1 MSTPSTVATV
11 DGVDIHVTMPSN
23 PNTHQSIKALNTK
36 NTTAQT
42 VSSSEAIAGGGT
54 INLHKVAKTGSYNDL
69 NNKPTIPTVPSN
81 IVKYTNHTVGV
92 AGTNKTVAAVSPSA
106 LYVANGLIM
115 GGTAAAAGLVTRGI
129 CGVMTPDNTGAC
141 AKENL
146 YLNYDGDNNYL
157 RKVVLGAGSPGDSIA
172 GGATTFSAVRG
183 DQMVGYVN
191 SLALIKSGK
200 QTTTSTADGGSNVYT
215 FTDTKG
221 ATSTFTVKNGSK
233 GSTGSQGPVGPAGP
247 TGATGATGPTGKT
260 GPVGP
265 TGPQGQGGATGPVGP
280 TGPTGAAAGF
290 GTPTA
295 SVDANVGTPSVT
307 VTASGSNTSKVFSF
321 AFKNLKGQKGD
332 TGPRGETGGVGPVGP
347 TGPGGGVGPIGPT
360 GKTGPVGPTG
370 PTGATGSVASVTN
383 SGSGNVV
390 TDVSLNAST
399 KVLTVTKNKTLAT
412 VATSGSY
419 TDLAN
424 KPTIPTVNN
433 GQLTI
438 QKNGSTVATFT
449 ANQSGNA
456 TANISVP
463 TKLSDLSERS
473 LGALTSRGEEY
484 LDWGGPARRGS
495 ISPVGA
501 ALSAE
506 HSANRLALINPNAL
520 TLEYSSDGGTT
531 WTPYPYT
538 GSDKTKICTTDLRL
552 NIGRPD
558 NTTNL
563 VANKSKTRITITAE
577 DGSHEYVYTSM
588 RKMLVNVS
596 TATDISMLVETRTGT
611 NYKNNGAW
619 SSVGTYQLA
628 GWSGWN
634 DIPLG
639 TSLGGYVNQLQNNWQ
654 MRLTFSCPTVSSDAP
669 KEGAILGIR
678 VFGENCWMPASNLAK
693 TGNIYTYD
701 MGGNVTLPA
710 GLSVNGAFT
719 IGGKALANV
728 ATSGSYND
736 LTNKPTIPTNFVT
749 TNTEQHIT
757 GKKFFEE
764 EVGFGN
770 YVDMSRTVA
779 AAPTNLDFVNF
790 QCRSGAINNALILS
804 GAGDYFYLAH
814 RKPDFSIKASFE
826 GSGETSDT
834 YSASLGYTRGWLDY
848 LTDWDYGTAWCVRPD
863 KVSATTPAIIQIK
876 FTRLLYTDVL
886 RLILTGH
893 NLEDSSGNNS
903 GFLDNYTI
911 EVCTNHDKD
920 TWTTVVNRSNANDNI
935 GKGLMYSLQTA
946 SYTECYGIRLK
957 ITKCHVTGQGAP
969 FIRISTIQLRDYRPA
984 IKFPDC
990 LGVISQNGG
999 DVWGSLNT
1007 KNNLVTHAVFPE
1019 LNDSWSLGDQTRQ
1032 YAGVHAGCFY
1042 ENHIALSDK
1051 YLAKSEVSTQQWKL
1065 TSTAGTVTT
1074 VNICV
1079 K

>member
-1 MSTPSTVATV
+1 MAEKKIQTRIRQKVDTKANWDKATNFIPLKGEIIIYSDLNQAKVGDGTTKVGALPFLKGKADASDKNPTLAWGSKSTVATV

-23 PNTHQSIKALNTK
+23 PNTHQSIKTLNTN
-36 NTTAQT
+36 NTSAQT
-42 VSSSEAIAGGGT
+42 ASSSEAIAGSGT

-81 IVKYTNHTVGV
+81 IVKYTNHTVEV

-200 QTTTSTADGGSNVYT
+200 QTTTSTADSGSNVYT

-233 GSTGSQGPVGPAGP
+233 GS
-247 TGATGATGPTGKT
+247 
-260 GPVGP
+260 
-265 TGPQGQGGATGPVGP
+265 
-280 TGPTGAAAGF
+280 
-290 GTPTA
+290 
-295 SVDANVGTPSVT
+295 
-307 VTASGSNTSKVFSF
+307 
-321 AFKNLKGQKGD
+321 
-332 TGPRGETGGVGPVGP
+332 
-347 TGPGGGVGPIGPT
+347 
-360 GKTGPVGPTG
+360 
-370 PTGATGSVASVTN
+370 VASITN

-390 TDVSLNAST
+390 TDVSLNTST

-419 TDLAN
+419 ADLAN

-433 GQLTI
+433 GKLTI

-531 WTPYPYT
+531 WTPYSYT
-538 GSDKTKICTTDLRL
+538 GSDKTKICTTNLRL

-577 DGSHEYVYTSM
+577 DGTHEYLYTSM

-639 TSLGGYVNQLQNNWQ
+639 TSLGGYVNQPQNNWQ

-678 VFGENCWMPASNLAK
+678 LFGENCWTPASNLAG

-701 MGGNVTLPA
+701 MGGNVSFPA

-719 IGGKALANV
+719 IGGKALATV

-736 LTNKPTIPTNFVT
+736 LTNKPTIPTIPTNLVT
-749 TNTEQHIT
+749 TNTTQTISGT
-757 GKKFFEE
+757 K
-764 EVGFGN
+764 
-770 YVDMSRTVA
+770 
-779 AAPTNLDFVNF
+779 NF
-790 QCRSGAINNALILS
+790 GAITANTI
-804 GAGDYFYLAH
+804 
-814 RKPDFSIKASFE
+814 
-826 GSGETSDT
+826 
-834 YSASLGYTRGWLDY
+834 
-848 LTDWDYGTAWCVRPD
+848 GTG
-863 KVSATTPAIIQIK
+863 T
-876 FTRLLYTDVL
+876 
-886 RLILTGH
+886 
-893 NLEDSSGNNS
+893 
-903 GFLDNYTI
+903 
-911 EVCTNHDKD
+911 
-920 TWTTVVNRSNANDNI
+920 NANNYFQSQKFRGEGDAATYYHAVDFGYAGHDQVDFYEYGGIYNFYRNQQADTSNKQLLFGI
-935 GKGLMYSLQTA
+935 NPSGIKLPTVTGAKVLGTNADGQVESHTLGIADISSLQ
-946 SYTECYGIRLK
+946 
-957 ITKCHVTGQGAP
+957 
-969 FIRISTIQLRDYRPA
+969 STL
-984 IKFPDC
+984 
-990 LGVISQNGG
+990 
-999 DVWGSLNT
+999 
-1007 KNNLVTHAVFPE
+1007 
-1019 LNDSWSLGDQTRQ
+1019 DS
-1032 YAGVHAGCFY
+1032 
-1042 ENHIALSDK
+1042 K
-1051 YLAKSEVSTQQWKL
+1051 MAKSDLSYNSSTGVL
-1065 TSTAGTVTT
+1065 TIS
-1074 VNICV
+1074 
-1079 K
+1079 

>member
-1 MSTPSTVATV
+1 MAEKKIQTRIRQKVDTKANWDKATNFIPLKGEIIIYSDLNQAKVGDGTTKVGALPFLKGKADASDKNPTLAWGSKSTVATV

-23 PNTHQSIKALNTK
+23 PNTHQSIKTLNTN
-36 NTTAQT
+36 NTSAQT
-42 VSSSEAIAGGGT
+42 ASSNEAIAGSGT

-81 IVKYTNHTVGV
+81 IVKYTNHTVEV

-129 CGVMTPDNTGAC
+129 CGVTTPDSSTGAC
-141 AKENL
+141 TKENL
-146 YLNYDGDNNYL
+146 YLNYDGDNNYS
-157 RKVVLGAGSPGDSIA
+157 RKVVLGAGGVGDSIA
-172 GGATTFSAVRG
+172 GGATTLSAVRG

-233 GSTGSQGPVGPAGP
+233 GNNGHD
-247 TGATGATGPTGKT
+247 
-260 GPVGP
+260 
-265 TGPQGQGGATGPVGP
+265 
-280 TGPTGAAAGF
+280 GAAAGF

-307 VTASGSNTSKVFSF
+307 ITSSGPNTAKVFNF
-321 AFKNLKGQKGD
+321 TFKNLKGA
-332 TGPRGETGGVGPVGP
+332 TGGVGPQGP
-347 TGPGGGVGPIGPT
+347 EGPRGPQGE
-360 GKTGPVGPTG
+360 K
-370 PTGATGSVASVTN
+370 GATGSVASVAN

-390 TDVSLNAST
+390 TDVSLNTST

-419 TDLAN
+419 
-424 KPTIPTVNN
+424 
-433 GQLTI
+433 
-438 QKNGSTVATFT
+438 
-449 ANQSGNA
+449 
-456 TANISVP
+456 
-463 TKLSDLSERS
+463 
-473 LGALTSRGEEY
+473 
-484 LDWGGPARRGS
+484 
-495 ISPVGA
+495 
-501 ALSAE
+501 
-506 HSANRLALINPNAL
+506 
-520 TLEYSSDGGTT
+520 
-531 WTPYPYT
+531 
-538 GSDKTKICTTDLRL
+538 
-552 NIGRPD
+552 
-558 NTTNL
+558 
-563 VANKSKTRITITAE
+563 
-577 DGSHEYVYTSM
+577 
-588 RKMLVNVS
+588 
-596 TATDISMLVETRTGT
+596 
-611 NYKNNGAW
+611 
-619 SSVGTYQLA
+619 
-628 GWSGWN
+628 
-634 DIPLG
+634 
-639 TSLGGYVNQLQNNWQ
+639 
-654 MRLTFSCPTVSSDAP
+654 
-669 KEGAILGIR
+669 
-678 VFGENCWMPASNLAK
+678 
-693 TGNIYTYD
+693 
-701 MGGNVTLPA
+701 
-710 GLSVNGAFT
+710 
-719 IGGKALANV
+719 
-728 ATSGSYND
+728 ND
-736 LTNKPTIPTNFVT
+736 LTNKPTIPTIPTNLVT
-749 TNTEQHIT
+749 TNTEQTIT
-757 GKKFFEE
+757 GKKIFEE
-764 EVGFGN
+764 EVDFGD

-790 QCRSGAINNALILS
+790 RYRSGAINNVLILS

-826 GSGETSDT
+826 GNGETSDT

-957 ITKCHVTGQGAP
+957 ITKCHVNGQGAP
-969 FIRISTIQLRDYRPA
+969 FIRITTMQLRDYRPA

-1019 LNDSWSLGDQTRQ
+1019 LNDSWNLGDQTHQ
-1032 YAGVHAGCFY
+1032 YYGIFANCFY
-1042 ENHIALSDK
+1042 ENHTALSDK

-1074 VNICV
+1074 VNVCV

>member
-1 MSTPSTVATV
+1 MAEKKIQTRIRQKVDTKANWDKATNFIPLKGEIIIYSDLNQAKVGDGTTKVGALPFLKGKADASDKNPTLAWGSKSTVATV

-23 PNTHQSIKALNTK
+23 PNTHQSIKALNTN
-36 NTTAQT
+36 NTSAQT
-42 VSSSEAIAGGGT
+42 VSSSEAIAGSGT

-81 IVKYTNHTVGV
+81 IVKYTNHTVEV

-233 GSTGSQGPVGPAGP
+233 GSQGPQGP
-247 TGATGATGPTGKT
+247 TGT
-260 GPVGP
+260 
-265 TGPQGQGGATGPVGP
+265 
-280 TGPTGAAAGF
+280 AAGF

-307 VTASGSNTSKVFSF
+307 ITSSGPDTAKVFNF
-321 AFKNLKGQKGD
+321 TFKNLKGATGGIGPQGPE
-332 TGPRGETGGVGPVGP
+332 GPRGPQGE
-347 TGPGGGVGPIGPT
+347 
-360 GKTGPVGPTG
+360 K
-370 PTGATGSVASVTN
+370 GATGSVASVTN

-390 TDVSLNAST
+390 TDVSLNTST
-399 KVLTVTKNKTLAT
+399 KILTVTKNKTLAT

-419 TDLAN
+419 ADLAN

-433 GQLTI
+433 GKLTI

-449 ANQSGNA
+449 ANQSGSA

-473 LGALTSRGEEY
+473 LGSLTSRGEEY
-484 LDWGGPARRGS
+484 LDWGGPARSGS

-531 WTPYPYT
+531 WTPYSYT
-538 GSDKTKICTTDLRL
+538 GSDKTKICTTNLRL

-577 DGSHEYVYTSM
+577 DGTHEYIYTSM

-639 TSLGGYVNQLQNNWQ
+639 TSLGGYVNQLQINWQ
-654 MRLTFSCPTVSSDAP
+654 MRLTFSCTTVSSDAP

-678 VFGENCWMPASNLAK
+678 LFGENCWVPASNLAG

-701 MGGNVTLPA
+701 MGGNVAFPA

-719 IGGKALANV
+719 IGGKALATV

-736 LTNKPTIPTNFVT
+736 LTNKPTIPSKLSQMTNDA
-749 TNTEQHIT
+749 
-757 GKKFFEE
+757 
-764 EVGFGN
+764 N
-770 YVDMSRTVA
+770 YVKSTDNIDADT
-779 AAPTNLDFVNF
+779 L
-790 QCRSGAINNALILS
+790 
-804 GAGDYFYLAH
+804 AG
-814 RKPDFSIKASFE
+814 K
-826 GSGETSDT
+826 T
-834 YSASLGYTRGWLDY
+834 YSAIESMINQKQNSSAFLD
-848 LTDWDYGTAWCVRPD
+848 LITDLDT
-863 KVSATTPAIIQIK
+863 KS
-876 FTRLLYTDVL
+876 
-886 RLILTGH
+886 
-893 NLEDSSGNNS
+893 S
-903 GFLDNYTI
+903 GFLRIHSSMSGPSFASVEALPKASMSEYGTVKLVNDVEQSVSPNSVSSTASRTYAI
-911 EVCTNHDKD
+911 QKNSSGDL
-920 TWTTVVNRSNANDNI
+920 VVNVPWTSYTLPNAN
-935 GKGLMYSLQTA
+935 
-946 SYTECYGIRLK
+946 
-957 ITKCHVTGQGAP
+957 
-969 FIRISTIQLRDYRPA
+969 
-984 IKFPDC
+984 
-990 LGVISQNGG
+990 
-999 DVWGSLNT
+999 LNT
-1007 KNNLVTHAVFPE
+1007 KGGVKAYFGATSGGEGNFELYADIQQSNNTLYIRVGQFKQTSGSGSSTTRFTFKRAMSTMGGSASYVAVI
-1019 LNDSWSLGDQTRQ
+1019 LGDSYGQSTNGGYMGSLAVDGSDYGGFKYRASNGEKGHV
-1032 YAGVHAGCFY
+1032 YYIAIGCAIGK
-1042 ENHIALSDK
+1042 N
-1051 YLAKSEVSTQQWKL
+1051 
-1065 TSTAGTVTT
+1065 
-1074 VNICV
+1074 
-1079 K
+1079 

>member
-1 MSTPSTVATV
+1 MAEKKIQTRIRQKVDTKANWDKATNFVPLKGEIIIYSDLNQAKVGDGTTKVGALPFLKGKADASDKNPTLAWGSKSTVATV
-11 DGVDIHVTMPSN
+11 DGIDIHVTMPSN
-23 PNTHQSIKALNTK
+23 PNTHQSIKTLNT
-36 NTTAQT
+36 NNASAQT
-42 VSSSEAIAGGGT
+42 VSSSEAIAGSGT

-69 NNKPTIPTVPSN
+69 NN
-81 IVKYTNHTVGV
+81 
-92 AGTNKTVAAVSPSA
+92 
-106 LYVANGLIM
+106 
-115 GGTAAAAGLVTRGI
+115 R
-129 CGVMTPDNTGAC
+129 
-141 AKENL
+141 
-146 YLNYDGDNNYL
+146 
-157 RKVVLGAGSPGDSIA
+157 
-172 GGATTFSAVRG
+172 
-183 DQMVGYVN
+183 
-191 SLALIKSGK
+191 
-200 QTTTSTADGGSNVYT
+200 
-215 FTDTKG
+215 
-221 ATSTFTVKNGSK
+221 
-233 GSTGSQGPVGPAGP
+233 PA
-247 TGATGATGPTGKT
+247 
-260 GPVGP
+260 
-265 TGPQGQGGATGPVGP
+265 
-280 TGPTGAAAGF
+280 
-290 GTPTA
+290 
-295 SVDANVGTPSVT
+295 
-307 VTASGSNTSKVFSF
+307 
-321 AFKNLKGQKGD
+321 
-332 TGPRGETGGVGPVGP
+332 
-347 TGPGGGVGPIGPT
+347 I
-360 GKTGPVGPTG
+360 
-370 PTGATGSVASVTN
+370 
-383 SGSGNVV
+383 
-390 TDVSLNAST
+390 
-399 KVLTVTKNKTLAT
+399 
-412 VATSGSY
+412 
-419 TDLAN
+419 
-424 KPTIPTVNN
+424 NN

-473 LGALTSRGEEY
+473 LGALTSRGEEH

-531 WTPYPYT
+531 WTPYSYT
-538 GSDKTKICTTDLRL
+538 GSDKTKICTTNLRL

-558 NTTNL
+558 NTANL
-563 VANKSKTRITITAE
+563 VANKSKTRITITAV
-577 DGSHEYVYTSM
+577 DGTHDYLYTSM

-639 TSLGGYVNQLQNNWQ
+639 TSLGGYVTQPQNNWQ
-654 MRLTFSCPTVSSDAP
+654 MRLTFSCPTVSSDSP
-669 KEGAILGIR
+669 KEGAVLGIR
-678 VFGENCWMPASNLAK
+678 VFGENCWTPASNLAG

-701 MGGNVTLPA
+701 MGGNVAFPA

-719 IGGKALANV
+719 VGGKALATV

-736 LTNKPTIPTNFVT
+736 LTHKPTIPTIPTNLVT
-749 TNTEQHIT
+749 TNTEQYIK

-764 EVGFGN
+764 EVGFGD
-770 YVDMSRTVA
+770 YVDMSRTVS

-790 QCRSGAINNALILS
+790 RNRSGAINDVLILS

-814 RKPDFSIKASFE
+814 RKPDFSIKASFA

-886 RLILTGH
+886 RLIITGH
-893 NLEDSSGNNS
+893 NLQDDYGNYS

-911 EVCTNHDKD
+911 EVCTNHDQD

-957 ITKCHVTGQGAP
+957 ITKCHVTGQGSP
-969 FIRISTIQLRDYRPA
+969 FIRISTMQLRDYRPA

-990 LGVISQNGG
+990 LGVVSQDGG
-999 DVWGSLNT
+999 DIWGSLHI
-1007 KNNLVTHAVFPE
+1007 KNNLETRAVFPE
-1019 LNDSWSLGDQTRQ
+1019 LNDSWNLGDNTRQ
-1032 YAGVHAGCFY
+1032 YAAAYAGCFY
-1042 ENHIALSDK
+1042 ENHTALSDK
-1051 YLAKSEVSTQQWKL
+1051 YMAKSDLSYNSSTGVL
-1065 TSTAGTVTT
+1065 T
-1074 VNICV
+1074 I

>member
-1 MSTPSTVATV
+1 MAEKKIQTRIRQKVDTKANWDKATNFVPLKGEIIIYSDLNQAKVGDGTTKVGALPFLKGKADASDKNPTLAWGSKSTVATV

-23 PNTHQSIKALNTK
+23 PNTHQSIKTLNTN
-36 NTTAQT
+36 NTSAQT
-42 VSSSEAIAGGGT
+42 VSSSEAIAGSGT

-69 NNKPTIPTVPSN
+69 NNKPNV
-81 IVKYTNHTVGV
+81 VKYTEATVEV
-92 AGTNKTVAAVSPSA
+92 AGTKKTVAAVSPSA
-106 LYVANGLIM
+106 LYVGNGLIM

-129 CGVMTPDNTGAC
+129 CGVMTPDSTTGAC
-141 AKENL
+141 TKENL
-146 YLNYDGDNNYL
+146 YLNYDGDNNYS

-233 GSTGSQGPVGPAGP
+233 GSTGSQGPQ
-247 TGATGATGPTGKT
+247 
-260 GPVGP
+260 
-265 TGPQGQGGATGPVGP
+265 GPQGIQGPG
-280 TGPTGAAAGF
+280 GAAAGF

-307 VTASGSNTSKVFSF
+307 ITSSGPNTAKVFNF
-321 AFKNLKGQKGD
+321 AFKNLKGA
-332 TGPRGETGGVGPVGP
+332 TGGVGPQGP
-347 TGPGGGVGPIGPT
+347 EGPRGPQGPQ
-360 GKTGPVGPTG
+360 GEK
-370 PTGATGSVASVTN
+370 GATGSVASITN

-390 TDVSLNAST
+390 TDVSLNTST

-424 KPTIPTVNN
+424 RPAINN

-473 LGALTSRGEEY
+473 FGALTSRGEEH
-484 LDWGGPARRGS
+484 LDWGGPARKGS

-520 TLEYSSDGGTT
+520 TLEYSSDGGAT
-531 WTPYPYT
+531 WTPYSYT
-538 GSDKTKICTTDLRL
+538 GSEKTKICTTTLRL

-577 DGSHEYVYTSM
+577 DGTHEYLYTSM

-596 TATDISMLVETRTGT
+596 TATDISVLVETRTGT

-639 TSLGGYVNQLQNNWQ
+639 ASLGGYVDQLQNNWQ

-678 VFGENCWMPASNLAK
+678 VFGENCWVQASNLAG

-701 MGGNVTLPA
+701 MGGNVFFPA

-719 IGGKALANV
+719 IGGKALATV

-736 LTNKPTIPTNFVT
+736 LTNKPTIPTIPTNFVT
-749 TNTEQHIT
+749 TNTEQTISGT
-757 GKKFFEE
+757 K
-764 EVGFGN
+764 
-770 YVDMSRTVA
+770 
-779 AAPTNLDFVNF
+779 NF
-790 QCRSGAINNALILS
+790 GAITANTIGTGTNANNYFQSQKFRGEGDAATYYHAVDFGYAGHDQVDFYEYGGIYNFYRNQQADTSNKQLLFGINPSGIKLPTVTGAKVLGTNADGQVESHTLGIADISSLQSTLDGKMAKSDLS
-804 GAGDYFYLAH
+804 Y
-814 RKPDFSIKASFE
+814 
-826 GSGETSDT
+826 
-834 YSASLGYTRGWLDY
+834 
-848 LTDWDYGTAWCVRPD
+848 
-863 KVSATTPAIIQIK
+863 
-876 FTRLLYTDVL
+876 
-886 RLILTGH
+886 
-893 NLEDSSGNNS
+893 DSSTGV
-903 GFLDNYTI
+903 LTI
-911 EVCTNHDKD
+911 K
-920 TWTTVVNRSNANDNI
+920 
-935 GKGLMYSLQTA
+935 
-946 SYTECYGIRLK
+946 
-957 ITKCHVTGQGAP
+957 
-969 FIRISTIQLRDYRPA
+969 
-984 IKFPDC
+984 
-990 LGVISQNGG
+990 
-999 DVWGSLNT
+999 
-1007 KNNLVTHAVFPE
+1007 
-1019 LNDSWSLGDQTRQ
+1019 
-1032 YAGVHAGCFY
+1032 
-1042 ENHIALSDK
+1042 
-1051 YLAKSEVSTQQWKL
+1051 
-1065 TSTAGTVTT
+1065 
-1074 VNICV
+1074 
-1079 K
+1079 

>member
-1 MSTPSTVATV
+1 MAEKKIQTRIRQKVDTKANWDKATNFIPLKGEIIIYSDLNQAKVGDGTTKVGALPFLKGKADASDKNPTLAWGSKSTVATV

-23 PNTHQSIKALNTK
+23 PNTHQSIKTLNTN
-36 NTTAQT
+36 NTSAQT
-42 VSSSEAIAGGGT
+42 VSSSEAIAGSGT

-81 IVKYTNHTVGV
+81 IVKYTNHTVEV

-129 CGVMTPDNTGAC
+129 CGVTTPDNSTGAC
-141 AKENL
+141 TKENL
-146 YLNYDGDNNYL
+146 YLNYDGDNNYS
-157 RKVVLGAGSPGDSIA
+157 RKVVLGAGGAGDSIA

-233 GSTGSQGPVGPAGP
+233 GSNGHD
-247 TGATGATGPTGKT
+247 GAP
-260 GPVGP
+260 
-265 TGPQGQGGATGPVGP
+265 
-280 TGPTGAAAGF
+280 AGF

-307 VTASGSNTSKVFSF
+307 ITSSGPNTAKVFNF
-321 AFKNLKGQKGD
+321 TFKNLKGATGGIGPQGPE
-332 TGPRGETGGVGPVGP
+332 GPRGLQGPQGP
-347 TGPGGGVGPIGPT
+347 QGE
-360 GKTGPVGPTG
+360 K
-370 PTGATGSVASVTN
+370 GATGSVASVTN

-390 TDVSLNAST
+390 TDVSLNTST

-433 GQLTI
+433 GKLTI

-484 LDWGGPARRGS
+484 LDWGGPSRRGS

-531 WTPYPYT
+531 WTPYSYT

-678 VFGENCWMPASNLAK
+678 VFGENCWVPASNLAK

-701 MGGNVTLPA
+701 MGGNVAFPA

-719 IGGKALANV
+719 IGGKALATV

-736 LTNKPTIPTNFVT
+736 LTNKPTIPTVPTNFVT
-749 TNTEQHIT
+749 TNTTQTISGT
-757 GKKFFEE
+757 K
-764 EVGFGN
+764 
-770 YVDMSRTVA
+770 
-779 AAPTNLDFVNF
+779 NF
-790 QCRSGAINNALILS
+790 GAITANTI
-804 GAGDYFYLAH
+804 
-814 RKPDFSIKASFE
+814 
-826 GSGETSDT
+826 
-834 YSASLGYTRGWLDY
+834 
-848 LTDWDYGTAWCVRPD
+848 GTG
-863 KVSATTPAIIQIK
+863 I
-876 FTRLLYTDVL
+876 
-886 RLILTGH
+886 
-893 NLEDSSGNNS
+893 
-903 GFLDNYTI
+903 
-911 EVCTNHDKD
+911 
-920 TWTTVVNRSNANDNI
+920 NANNYFQSQKFRGEGDAATYYHAVDFGYSGHDQVDFYEYGGIYNFYRNQQADTSNKQLLFGI
-935 GKGLMYSLQTA
+935 NPSGIKLPTVTGAKVLGTNADGQVESHTLGIADISSLQ
-946 SYTECYGIRLK
+946 
-957 ITKCHVTGQGAP
+957 
-969 FIRISTIQLRDYRPA
+969 STLDG
-984 IKFPDC
+984 K
-990 LGVISQNGG
+990 
-999 DVWGSLNT
+999 
-1007 KNNLVTHAVFPE
+1007 
-1019 LNDSWSLGDQTRQ
+1019 
-1032 YAGVHAGCFY
+1032 
-1042 ENHIALSDK
+1042 
-1051 YLAKSEVSTQQWKL
+1051 LAKSEVSTQQWKL

-1074 VNICV
+1074 VNVCV

>member
-1 MSTPSTVATV
+1 MAEKKIQTRIRQKVDTKANWDKATNFIPLKGEIIIYSDLNQAKVGDGTTKVGALPFLKGKADASDKNPTLAWGSKSTVATV

-23 PNTHQSIKALNTK
+23 PNTHQSIKTLNTN
-36 NTTAQT
+36 NTSAQT
-42 VSSSEAIAGGGT
+42 VSSSEAIAGSGT

-69 NNKPTIPTVPSN
+69 N
-81 IVKYTNHTVGV
+81 
-92 AGTNKTVAAVSPSA
+92 
-106 LYVANGLIM
+106 
-115 GGTAAAAGLVTRGI
+115 
-129 CGVMTPDNTGAC
+129 
-141 AKENL
+141 
-146 YLNYDGDNNYL
+146 
-157 RKVVLGAGSPGDSIA
+157 
-172 GGATTFSAVRG
+172 
-183 DQMVGYVN
+183 
-191 SLALIKSGK
+191 
-200 QTTTSTADGGSNVYT
+200 
-215 FTDTKG
+215 
-221 ATSTFTVKNGSK
+221 
-233 GSTGSQGPVGPAGP
+233 
-247 TGATGATGPTGKT
+247 
-260 GPVGP
+260 
-265 TGPQGQGGATGPVGP
+265 
-280 TGPTGAAAGF
+280 
-290 GTPTA
+290 
-295 SVDANVGTPSVT
+295 
-307 VTASGSNTSKVFSF
+307 
-321 AFKNLKGQKGD
+321 
-332 TGPRGETGGVGPVGP
+332 
-347 TGPGGGVGPIGPT
+347 
-360 GKTGPVGPTG
+360 
-370 PTGATGSVASVTN
+370 
-383 SGSGNVV
+383 
-390 TDVSLNAST
+390 
-399 KVLTVTKNKTLAT
+399 
-412 VATSGSY
+412 
-419 TDLAN
+419 N

-484 LDWGGPARRGS
+484 LDWGGPSRRGS

-501 ALSAE
+501 ALSTE

-531 WTPYPYT
+531 WTPYSYT
-538 GSDKTKICTTDLRL
+538 GSEKTKICTTDLRL

-596 TATDISMLVETRTGT
+596 TATDISVLVETRTGT

-628 GWSGWN
+628 GWPGWN

-654 MRLTFSCPTVSSDAP
+654 MRLTFSCPTVSSSSP
-669 KEGAILGIR
+669 KEGAVLGIR
-678 VFGENCWMPASNLAK
+678 VFGENCWVPASNLAG

-701 MGGNVTLPA
+701 MGGNVSFPA

-719 IGGKALANV
+719 IGGKALATV

-736 LTNKPTIPTNFVT
+736 LTNKPTIPTIPTNFVT
-749 TNTEQHIT
+749 TNTEQYIT

-764 EVGFGN
+764 EVGFGD
-770 YVDMSRTVA
+770 YVDASRTVA

-790 QCRSGAINNALILS
+790 RNRSGAINDVLILS

-814 RKPDFSIKASFE
+814 RKPDFSIKASFA

-886 RLILTGH
+886 RLIITGH
-893 NLEDSSGNNS
+893 NLQDDYGNYS

-911 EVCTNHDKD
+911 EVCTNKDQD
-920 TWTTVVNRSNANDNI
+920 TWTTVVNRTNANDNI

-957 ITKCHVTGQGAP
+957 ITKCHVTGQGSP
-969 FIRISTIQLRDYRPA
+969 FIRISTMQLRDYRPA

-990 LGVISQNGG
+990 LGVVSQDGG
-999 DVWGSLNT
+999 DVWGSLHI
-1007 KNNLVTHAVFPE
+1007 KNNLETHAVFPE
-1019 LNDSWSLGDQTRQ
+1019 FNDSWSLGDNTHQ
-1032 YAGVHAGCFY
+1032 YAGAYAGCFY
-1042 ENHIALSDK
+1042 ENHTALSDK
-1051 YLAKSEVSTQQWKL
+1051 YMAKSDLSYNSSTGVL
-1065 TSTAGTVTT
+1065 T
-1074 VNICV
+1074 I

>member
-1 MSTPSTVATV
+1 MAEKKIQTRIRQKVDTKANWDKATNFIPLKGEIIIYSDLNQAKVGDGTTKVGALPFLKGKADASDKNPTLAWGSKSTVATV

-23 PNTHQSIKALNTK
+23 PNTHQSIKALNTN
-36 NTTAQT
+36 NTSAQT
-42 VSSSEAIAGGGT
+42 ASSSEAIAGSGT

-233 GSTGSQGPVGPAGP
+233 GS
-247 TGATGATGPTGKT
+247 
-260 GPVGP
+260 
-265 TGPQGQGGATGPVGP
+265 
-280 TGPTGAAAGF
+280 
-290 GTPTA
+290 
-295 SVDANVGTPSVT
+295 
-307 VTASGSNTSKVFSF
+307 
-321 AFKNLKGQKGD
+321 
-332 TGPRGETGGVGPVGP
+332 
-347 TGPGGGVGPIGPT
+347 
-360 GKTGPVGPTG
+360 
-370 PTGATGSVASVTN
+370 VASVTN

-390 TDVSLNAST
+390 TDVSLNTST

-531 WTPYPYT
+531 WTPYSYT
-538 GSDKTKICTTDLRL
+538 GSDKTKICTTNLRL

-577 DGSHEYVYTSM
+577 DGTHEYIYTSM

-654 MRLTFSCPTVSSDAP
+654 MRLTFSCTTVSSDAP

-678 VFGENCWMPASNLAK
+678 LFGENCWVPASNLAG

-701 MGGNVTLPA
+701 MGGNVAFPA

-719 IGGKALANV
+719 IGGKALATV

-736 LTNKPTIPTNFVT
+736 LTNKPTIPSKLSQMTNDA
-749 TNTEQHIT
+749 
-757 GKKFFEE
+757 
-764 EVGFGN
+764 N
-770 YVDMSRTVA
+770 YVKSTDNIDADT
-779 AAPTNLDFVNF
+779 L
-790 QCRSGAINNALILS
+790 
-804 GAGDYFYLAH
+804 AG
-814 RKPDFSIKASFE
+814 K
-826 GSGETSDT
+826 T
-834 YSASLGYTRGWLDY
+834 YSAIESMINQKQNSSAFLD
-848 LTDWDYGTAWCVRPD
+848 LITDLDT
-863 KVSATTPAIIQIK
+863 KS
-876 FTRLLYTDVL
+876 
-886 RLILTGH
+886 
-893 NLEDSSGNNS
+893 S
-903 GFLDNYTI
+903 GFLRIHSSMSGPSFASVEALPKASMSEYGTVKLVNDVEQSVSPNSVSSTASRTYAI
-911 EVCTNHDKD
+911 QKNSSGDL
-920 TWTTVVNRSNANDNI
+920 VVNVPWTSYTLPNAN
-935 GKGLMYSLQTA
+935 
-946 SYTECYGIRLK
+946 
-957 ITKCHVTGQGAP
+957 
-969 FIRISTIQLRDYRPA
+969 
-984 IKFPDC
+984 
-990 LGVISQNGG
+990 
-999 DVWGSLNT
+999 LNT
-1007 KNNLVTHAVFPE
+1007 KGGVKAYFGATSGGEGNFELYADIQQSNNTLYIRVGQFKQTSGSGSSTTRFTFKRAMSTMGGSASYVAVI
-1019 LNDSWSLGDQTRQ
+1019 LGDSYGQSTNGGYMGSLAVDGSDYGGFKYRASNGEKGHV
-1032 YAGVHAGCFY
+1032 YYIAIGCAIGK
-1042 ENHIALSDK
+1042 N
-1051 YLAKSEVSTQQWKL
+1051 
-1065 TSTAGTVTT
+1065 
-1074 VNICV
+1074 
-1079 K
+1079 